1 MEKLRKFIS
10 REDLLNFMVYQE
22 LSEEGERSMRRVV
35 LADVLGNTKRKGGYD
50 RSIVEALQ
58 KNLVD

>member
-1 MEKLRKFIS
+1 
-10 REDLLNFMVYQE
+10 MVYQE